1 VEDERNPPEA
11 FSVLKEELRSY
22 EPDLLTRPFL
32 VALSKSDLVLE
43 GTEQDAQVKEWRA
56 ELTQLSGLEHI
67 PLVSGVSGQGL
78 EGLLDQIIAELDSP
92 PSGIAKDEVAETK
105 AFLAWVRD
113 NHFTFLGY
121 RGYRLERKGDQDY
134 SKIDEKSGLGVL
146 RNVLPESI
154 KRTKTPSPVSGR
166 ARPRMTALTGRF
178 SAPA

>member
-1 VEDERNPPEA
+1 VASYPFTTLVPNLGVVGHKERRFVVADLPGLIEGAHEGKGLGDRFLRHLSRTKMLLYLLPVEDERNPPEA

-78 EGLLDQIIAELDSP
+78 EGLLDQIIAELYDP
-92 PSGIAKDEVAETK
+92 EKEKELVEKADGAAESY
-105 AFLAWVRD
+105 D
-113 NHFTFLGY
+113 P
-121 RGYRLERKGDQDY
+121 RGPKE
-134 SKIDEKSGLGVL
+134 
-146 RNVLPESI
+146 
-154 KRTKTPSPVSGR
+154 
-166 ARPRMTALTGRF
+166 
-178 SAPA
+178 

>member
-1 VEDERNPPEA
+1 VRRDGDGKLIEVLGDDDVCADHTGDAIGE
-11 FSVLKEELRSY
+11 SVLHVEVSQQSSQAALDAIGNALRQVLDDIRAVF
-22 EPDLLTRPFL
+22 EDWRP
-32 VALSKSDLVLE
+32 ALAKV
-43 GTEQDAQVKEWRA
+43 
-56 ELTQLSGLEHI
+56 
-67 PLVSGVSGQGL
+67 
-78 EGLLDQIIAELDSP
+78 DQIIAELDSP